1 MNHPFASPRVRR
13 WAAGAALFAVTL
25 AGGTAIFLF
34 REELWAILTSQ
45 AARDQFIDW
54 VQSKGI
60 WGILVFLALQILQ
73 VVVAVLP
80 GEPVELMAGAL
91 FGPVG
96 GLLICLAGILLGS
109 MFIYAAM
116 KLLGAKA
123 VPSEAL
129 QKYRFLQ
136 NEQRARRA
144 LYLLFF
150 LPGTP
155 KDMLTYIGPFL
166 PVKPGE
172 FFFICT
178 LARIPSVV
186 TSTIAGSSLAGGGLL
201 VPIVIFVV
209 MGGLGLLCL
218 YGEQRIL
225 DRLRP
230 HRDP

>member
-1 MNHPFASPRVRR
+1 M
-13 WAAGAALFAVTL
+13 
-25 AGGTAIFLF
+25 
-34 REELWAILTSQ
+34 
-45 AARDQFIDW
+45 
-54 VQSKGI
+54 
-60 WGILVFLALQILQ
+60 
-73 VVVAVLP
+73 AVLP

-123 VPSEAL
+123 VPA
-129 QKYRFLQ
+129 QAFHKYRFLQ
-136 NEQRARRA
+136 DEQRARRA

-186 TSTIAGSSLAGGGLL
+186 TSTIAGSSLADGGLL

-209 MGGLGLLCL
+209 MGALGLACL

-225 DRLRP
+225 DRLH
-230 HRDP
+230 HRRES